1 MSPAAAPTPAPR
13 APRPRPPALRMARL
27 CMDHL
32 SIYLPVILMAVLA
45 LGTYWLVRTTPVFA
59 PAGPAQ
65 PPRHDPDYFMRDFS
79 VKTFAPDGRLKSEVR
94 GTEARHYPDTDTLEI
109 DQVHMRS
116 YSTEGHVTAATAKR
130 ALSNSDSS
138 EVQLFGNA
146 VVVRE
151 AITQANGRTVPRM
164 EFRSEFLHAYTDTER
179 VKSHL
184 PVELIRGNDRFVGD
198 SMVFDNQERVL
209 ELKGRVRGTLVPTPT
224 ANAAKPS
231 PRPAR

>member
-1 MSPAAAPTPAPR
+1 MSPTAAPTPPAPN
-13 APRPRPPALRMARL
+13 RPRPPALRVARL
-27 CMDHL
+27 CADHL

-65 PPRHDPDYFMRDFS
+65 AVRHDPDYFMRDFA

-94 GTEARHYPDTDTLEI
+94 GTEGRHYPDTDTLEI

-116 YSTEGHVTAATAKR
+116 YSAEGHVTVATAKR

-151 AITQANGRTVPRM
+151 PITQANGREIPRM
-164 EFRSEFLHAYTDTER
+164 EFRSEFLHAFTDTER

-184 PVELIRGNDRFVGD
+184 PVELIRGNDRFTGD
-198 SMVFDNQERVL
+198 AMDFDNLERVI
-209 ELKGRVRGTLVPTPT
+209 ELRGRVHGTLVPTP
-224 ANAAKPS
+224 AAGAAPK
-231 PRPAR
+231 PAR